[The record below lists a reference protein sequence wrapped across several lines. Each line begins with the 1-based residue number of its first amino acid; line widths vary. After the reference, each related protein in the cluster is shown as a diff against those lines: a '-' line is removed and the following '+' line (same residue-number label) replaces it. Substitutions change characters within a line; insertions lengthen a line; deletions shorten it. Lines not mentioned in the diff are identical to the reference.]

1 MVRIIAG
8 STAGGGGTPSPC
20 YGLFAPRQVGLMTT
34 GILQMVVAQELVV
47 IVEFFSSFS
56 FLIPFDGNVI
66 LVLRIWSLLL
76 LLEIT
81 PSFDRFIF
89 IVFY

>member
-1 MVRIIAG
+1 
-8 STAGGGGTPSPC
+8 
-20 YGLFAPRQVGLMTT
+20 
-34 GILQMVVAQELVV
+34 MVVAQELVV